1 MSKKNPLVSVNC
13 TVDYDFLTKFY
24 LLHEQNLP
32 IISDEWHLEITLKSV

>member
-1 MSKKNPLVSVNC
+1 MSKNNPLVSVNC
-13 TVDYDFLTKFY
+13 TVDYDFLTKF